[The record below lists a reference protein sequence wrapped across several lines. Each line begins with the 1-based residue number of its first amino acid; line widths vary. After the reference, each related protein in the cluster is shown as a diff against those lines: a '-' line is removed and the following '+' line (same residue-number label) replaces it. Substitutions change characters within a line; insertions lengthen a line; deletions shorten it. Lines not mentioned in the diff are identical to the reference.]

1 MERRCRAPS
10 LLGFRCPGKKVNSE
24 SLCAHG
30 NLPEKKRERERKN
43 VSGRLSLGEMGLQ
56 LYFQKGLLYPELHIS
71 RSERYKVMQN
81 QLNIPS
87 VLPLTKPGHF
97 LHNFPQ
103 KRVLCYVHY
112 LLALWPVNILWLFLD
127 KVWSTRKP
135 DFPLSFQF
143 AVPLRKQSYILMK
156 QRCSGLQQRKYLLT
170 QGFYVANTK
179 ATACFSCIPTI
190 LANALPAAHW
200 VKDKETWQQTL
211 AQQCSIILI
220 KLFFFNNS
228 KVRLGVLWTIM
239 YVSYKSVDK
248 TAKQA

>member
-87 VLPLTKPGHF
+87 VLPLSKPGHF
-97 LHNFPQ
+97 LQSFHKQ
-103 KRVLCYVHY
+103 GSYVMY
-112 LLALWPVNILWLFLD
+112 IIFWPH
-127 KVWSTRKP
+127 
-135 DFPLSFQF
+135 
-143 AVPLRKQSYILMK
+143 
-156 QRCSGLQQRKYLLT
+156 GLLT
-170 QGFYVANTK
+170 F
-179 ATACFSCIPTI
+179 CDSF
-190 LANALPAAHW
+190 
-200 VKDKETWQQTL
+200 
-211 AQQCSIILI
+211 LI
-220 KLFFFNNS
+220 NVGQPENLLS
-228 KVRLGVLWTIM
+228 LYL
-239 YVSYKSVDK
+239 SSL
-248 TAKQA
+248 